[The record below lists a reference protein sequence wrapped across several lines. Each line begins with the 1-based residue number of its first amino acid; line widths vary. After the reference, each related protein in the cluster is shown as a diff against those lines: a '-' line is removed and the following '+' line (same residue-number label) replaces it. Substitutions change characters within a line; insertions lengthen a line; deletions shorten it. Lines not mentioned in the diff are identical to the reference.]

1 MLSFSILFMVSFAVH
16 RFLCLIKCHLL
27 ILGLISVAVRDGSRK
42 TLLQFMSKSVLPMF
56 SSKSFIVSGFT
67 LRSLIHFELNFVHGI
82 VRGSTLTEATQA
94 RHHNNHL
101 HELFY
106 DRGS

>member
-1 MLSFSILFMVSFAVH
+1 
-16 RFLCLIKCHLL
+16 
-27 ILGLISVAVRDGSRK
+27 
-42 TLLQFMSKSVLPMF
+42 
-56 SSKSFIVSGFT
+56 VSGFT
-67 LRSLIHFELNFVHGI
+67 LRSLIQFELNFVHGI

-106 DRGS
+106 DRRSW